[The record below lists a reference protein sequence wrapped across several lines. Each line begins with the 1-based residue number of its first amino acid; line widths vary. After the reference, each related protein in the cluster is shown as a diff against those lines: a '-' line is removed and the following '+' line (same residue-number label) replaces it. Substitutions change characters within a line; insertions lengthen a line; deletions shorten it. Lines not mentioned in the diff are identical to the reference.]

1 MGGLPPAGGKTG
13 QGVEFRVSLP
23 PGLLPE
29 GLRDRLPGDAAAAD
43 RLARLLS
50 DHFASFGY
58 DRVQPP
64 LIEYEET
71 LATRLG
77 PDARRELIR
86 FTDPASQ
93 ATLALRSDITGQA
106 GRIAATRM
114 AHVPRP
120 LRLSYA
126 GPVLRVS
133 GDKVRHER
141 EALQAGAELI
151 GSDTIAAASE
161 ILSIAVEALSLTGV
175 TGIAIDLTLP
185 DLIETLA
192 GQLLPPA
199 RIAELKALL
208 DMKDAGGLAAAGLG
222 DWLPLIAATGP
233 VDTALAQLRAF
244 DHAGL
249 LASRLDGVAAMA
261 AAVGDRA
268 RVTLDPTERHGFEYQ
283 TWIGFSIFGGGISG
297 EAGRGGAYVVAH
309 DGTTEPAMGFSL
321 YVDALV
327 DAGLGRGE
335 ARRILLPLGTAA
347 DVGPTLRA
355 NGWATVA
362 ALDAAANPADF
373 GCSHVWNGECPTLP

>member
-1 MGGLPPAGGKTG
+1 MPPSFPL
-13 QGVEFRVSLP
+13 QGAREGTP
-23 PGLLPE
+23 ALLPE

-50 DHFASFGY
+50 DHLASHGY
-58 DRVQPP
+58 DRIQPP
-64 LIEYEET
+64 LIEYEVT
-71 LATRLG
+71 LAARLG
-77 PDARRELIR
+77 PAARRELIR

-106 GRIAATRM
+106 GRIAATRL

-141 EALQAGAELI
+141 EALQVGAELI
-151 GSDTIAAASE
+151 GSDTVTAACE
-161 ILSIAVEALSLTGV
+161 ILTVAVEGLALAGV
-175 TGIAIDLTLP
+175 TGISIDLTLP

-192 GQLLPPA
+192 STVLPPA
-199 RIAELKALL
+199 RIAELKTLL
-208 DMKDAGGLAAAGLG
+208 DMKDAGGLAAAGFG

-233 VDTALAQLRAF
+233 VDAALAQLRTF

-249 LASRLDGVAAMA
+249 LASRLNGIAAMA

-283 TWIGFSIFGGGISG
+283 TWIGFSIFGDGIGG

-309 DGTTEPAMGFSL
+309 ETLSEPAVGFSL

-327 DAGLGRGE
+327 DAGLGRAE
-335 ARRILLPLGTAA
+335 PKRILLPLVTDPAIG
-347 DVGPTLRA
+347 VTLRA
-355 NGWATVA
+355 DGWVTVA
-362 ALDAAANPADF
+362 ALDAAADPADF
-373 GCSHVWNGECPTLP
+373 GCSHVWNGECPTSR